1 MQKQWTGRMIFGTL
15 FLIMTLMLAACGGSA
30 NTTTESSDTTDATT
44 TVAADA
50 TPMEEETPA
59 AEMEEEA
66 PAPEEEE
73 PADGSDEEA
82 ATPEMEEETPAP
94 EEEEPADGSDEEA
107 ATPEEETA
115 EEEPADTSTE
125 EEDATPEQEESSATA
140 DADEADIA
148 VELAEE
154 IAMDPVGVAFAPL
167 QDWEISSPYFSDGEF
182 VPADVE
188 SEVTLTMSPPEEDY
202 PRMMLEAG
210 KVGGL
215 FALSAFENDEVT
227 AETLIEAVIE
237 KDDAIYDAEP
247 GYEEVEIDGI
257 GAVRADV
264 RGEDDDG
271 TMVQA
276 VFLTTLVDT
285 DMVESADDRVFQFG
299 LVAPEE
305 MWDAEL
311 EATLQSMLDSIRFY
325 APASVPATE
334 ASADEETSE
343 EPMDDTEEAG
353 ETAEDTTTLP
363 VEDWIAEPG
372 EGYALDEAGFAFAP
386 PLNWSVNFVTETGSA
401 EVDIAP
407 QSPPSRAAMSET
419 FVFRM
424 MVGEQDEFFAEQDVT
439 VSTLGELIEEMVAEL
454 DWDAAVGE
462 EAKIVED
469 GEEVLAII
477 DGGIAEQDDVDVQ
490 QVLVVGLLDD
500 GRVFRMMSGSPVDL
514 WSDDIFNVVF
524 SSLGFYEP
532 VETEESSETE
542 SSDEENAGRSAE
554 DAENSTEETEE
565 ETSDAAEDSEG
576 SAEDA
581 ERSSAGAVPTI
592 EDIPVYPDALELGP
606 DSPYYETLTIGV
618 AQTEE
623 GNDVVEVVYTLPAD
637 TTFDEVVDFY
647 TEELSYEEWDGPNDR
662 EITDSSEDME
672 KETVTWSSPSD
683 VYYGLALEHFRGD
696 LPTEA
701 LNGGSFLVMTLV
713 TEPGT

>member
-1 MQKQWTGRMIFGTL
+1 
-15 FLIMTLMLAACGGSA
+15 
-30 NTTTESSDTTDATT
+30 
-44 TVAADA
+44 
-50 TPMEEETPA
+50 
-59 AEMEEEA
+59 
-66 PAPEEEE
+66 
-73 PADGSDEEA
+73 
-82 ATPEMEEETPAP
+82 
-94 EEEEPADGSDEEA
+94 
-107 ATPEEETA
+107 
-115 EEEPADTSTE
+115 
-125 EEDATPEQEESSATA
+125 
-140 DADEADIA
+140 
-148 VELAEE
+148 LAEE
-154 IAMDPVGVAFAPL
+154 IAMDPVGVAFAPP
-167 QDWEISSPYFSDGEF
+167 QDWEISSIYFSDGEF
-182 VPADVE
+182 VPADGE
-188 SEVTLTMSPPEEDY
+188 SEVTLTMNPPDEDY
-202 PRMMLEAG
+202 PRMALEAG

-215 FALSAFENDEVT
+215 FALSAFENVEVT

-276 VFLTTLVDT
+276 VFLTMLVDT
-285 DMVESADDRVFQFG
+285 AMVESEDDRVFQFG

-311 EATLQSMLDSIRFY
+311 EATLQSMLASIRFY
-325 APASVPATE
+325 EPASVPATE
-334 ASADEETSE
+334 ASADEETAE
-343 EPMDDTEEAG
+343 ETMDATEEIG
-353 ETAEDTTTLP
+353 ETEKDTTTLP

-386 PLNWSVNFVTETGSA
+386 PLNWSVNFVTKAGSA

-424 MVGEQDEFFAEQDVT
+424 MVGEQDEFFAGQEDTVT
-439 VSTLGELIEEMVAEL
+439 TLGELIEEMVAEL

-469 GEEVLAII
+469 GEVALAII
-477 DGGIAEQDDVDVQ
+477 DGEIAEQDGVDVQ
-490 QVLVVGLLDD
+490 QVLVVALLDD
-500 GRVFRMMSGSPVDL
+500 GRVFRMMSGSPADL

-524 SSLGFYEP
+524 SSLGFYAP
-532 VETEESSETE
+532 VETSDSLEEE
-542 SSDEENAGRSAE
+542 SSDEDTDRSDE

-565 ETSDAAEDSEG
+565 ETPESSD
-576 SAEDA
+576 EDA
-581 ERSSAGAVPTI
+581 ESSNTGAVPTI
-592 EDIPVYPDALELGP
+592 EDIPVFPDALELGP
-606 DSPYYETLTIGV
+606 DSPYYETLTIGE

-647 TEELSYEEWDGPNDR
+647 TEELNYQEWNGPNDR
-662 EITDSSEDME
+662 EITDFSEDME
-672 KETVTWSSPSD
+672 KETVTWSSTSD
-683 VYYGLALEHFRGD
+683 VYYGLALEHFRGE

-701 LNGGSFLVMTLV
+701 LSGGSFLVMTLI
-713 TEPGT
+713 TEPGA